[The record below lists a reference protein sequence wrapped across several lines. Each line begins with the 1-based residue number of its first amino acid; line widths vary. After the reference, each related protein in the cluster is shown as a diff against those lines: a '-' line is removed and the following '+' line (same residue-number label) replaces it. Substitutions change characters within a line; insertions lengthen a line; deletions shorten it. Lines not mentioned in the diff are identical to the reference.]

1 MRSNHDDRPA
11 AASEEGRAHGA
22 EAVKCSRKICGQYVS
37 PIFLTLSKKE
47 MAPSDSGIANKH
59 RRHSSQAAGGFHH
72 LLHRMRLANIG
83 FVKRPN
89 STGSHNL
96 RKRVHGRR
104 LVSMVMDPDR
114 PASRRK
120 GQADCTTNPSGC
132 AGHKHRISLVRL
144 VHLVDLVCLVDL
156 VHLVGLVRPN
166 KQDKPNKPDEPNTG
180 GLWVGYR
187 TKASLLAQHCRPP
200 SLAASRMPMVRS
212 PHRSTSGERRA
223 CR

>member
-11 AASEEGRAHGA
+11 TASEEGRGHGA
-22 EAVKCSRKICGQYVS
+22 EAVKCSRKICGQHLV

-47 MAPSDSGIANKH
+47 MTPSYSGIANKH
-59 RRHSSQAAGGFHH
+59 RGHSSQLAGGFDH
-72 LLHRMRLANIG
+72 LLHRTRLANIG
-83 FVKRPN
+83 FVKRPD
-89 STGSHNL
+89 STGSHHL
-96 RKRVHGRR
+96 RKRVCRRR

-114 PASRRK
+114 PASCRK

-144 VHLVDLVCLVDL
+144 VHLVDLVCLVDV

-166 KQDKPNKPDEPNTG
+166 KQGKRNKPDEPNTD
-180 GLWVGYR
+180 GLWVGHR

-212 PHRSTSGERRA
+212 PNCSTSGEHRA